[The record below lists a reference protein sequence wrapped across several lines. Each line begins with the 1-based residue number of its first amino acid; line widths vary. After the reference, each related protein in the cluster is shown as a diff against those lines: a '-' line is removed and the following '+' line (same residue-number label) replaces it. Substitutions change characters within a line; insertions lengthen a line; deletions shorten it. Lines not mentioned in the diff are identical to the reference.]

1 MLQPQSPRRFSL
13 IALPVLFVAL
23 LSCGRLEA
31 QPGSA
36 RDSARA
42 PLQLELRNEQI
53 VRSSGPIPLEMDLIW
68 DGQTLL
74 KGSLSIVLRDET
86 AVFSRAWTTP
96 LALNTGRTRVSL
108 LLPSVEGHGVLPT
121 IELVAGFL
129 PEKGDRIDLGTRP
142 LRVPTHADRVFRL
155 LICEPAGTFSGNSAM
170 VRTMSLERFWTPHP
184 TLGRNADR
192 PQGLVTYSSSVTPDA
207 LPADPAWL
215 CSYNVLLLR
224 ASGLTRLPERHVETL
239 LKWVRAGGSLLVETA
254 DSLDAHQVE
263 LINQLSGASDP
274 PLYSSNLQGKL
285 EKPAGLSLSRRCGLG
300 RAVVLHQPLTDEAS
314 LPPDWNQV
322 VAFLWN
328 FRSDQIPAITG
339 TGRFRWLPA
348 EELALEQTV
357 SEGYPSNAH
366 VIRDQGQQQNELNDL
381 LMVRDIRSGQGLLTR
396 LMPDDVQVMP
406 LEYIVGILFLYVLT
420 IGPVDWFVLGAFK
433 LRRLTWL
440 TFPAATVGFTLFT
453 VWLSHEYLDSSTERT
468 AVTIVDL
475 DERGEPVRSN
485 RLELLF
491 TMSTH
496 EVTTPVKSGLFTPL
510 DHSRFGSALQD
521 NYGRRVSGGGAVS
534 EPVFSGR
541 PPISSEVRQTVPQW
555 TPHINR
561 LFQIAPDQETLADSA
576 RRFDWQKARDLSS
589 DTERAALQ
597 QEIAAAFGSSQLTAV
612 LYNGR
617 KVTTLIGDTG
627 QLFQSSAVWS
637 SEVVVPGGATR
648 NGYLRINFLNDI
660 CALQQGGGLFGI
672 VKSIAPHGG
681 DNFEDLTLLDP
692 SDPDEWLLVI
702 GVSDPENTQV
712 YRRLYRR
719 PGAASGL

>member
-1 MLQPQSPRRFSL
+1 MMQPQSLRSSSF
-13 IALPVLFVAL
+13 IALPVLFLAL
-23 LSCGRLEA
+23 LTCGRLEA

-36 RDSARA
+36 RESGKA

-74 KGSLSIVLRDET
+74 KGSLALVLKDET
-86 AVFSRAWTTP
+86 AVFSHVWSAP
-96 LALNTGRTRVSL
+96 LALNTGRTRVSV
-108 LLPSVEGHGVLPT
+108 LLPTVEGHGVLPT
-121 IELVAGFL
+121 IDLGATFI

-142 LRVPTHADRVFRL
+142 LRVPTSADRVFRL

-215 CSYNVLLLR
+215 CGYNVLLLR

-263 LINQLSGASDP
+263 LINQLTGASNP
-274 PLYSSNLQGKL
+274 PLYSLNLQGQL
-285 EKPAGLSLSRRCGLG
+285 EKPAGSHLRRHCGLG

-314 LPPDWNQV
+314 LPPDWNQL

-328 FRSDQIPAITG
+328 FRSDQIPAITE
-339 TGRFRWLPA
+339 TGRFRWLPT
-348 EELALEQTV
+348 EELIPDQTV
-357 SEGYPSNAH
+357 NEGYPSNAH
-366 VIRDQGQQQNELNDL
+366 IIRDHGQQQNELNDL
-381 LMVRDIRSGQGLLTR
+381 LIVREIRSGQGLLTR

-420 IGPVDWFVLGAFK
+420 IGPVDWYVLGAFK

-496 EVTTPVKSGLFTPL
+496 EVTTPVRSGLFTPL
-510 DHSRFGSALQD
+510 DHSRFGSAMQD

-534 EPVFSGR
+534 PPGFSGR

-561 LFQIAPDQETLADSA
+561 LFQIAPDRKTLDSTSL
-576 RRFDWQKARDLSS
+576 RFDWKKPRDLTS
-589 DTERAALQ
+589 DTERAALL
-597 QEIAAAFGSSQLTAV
+597 QEITATFGSSHLTAT

-617 KVTTLIGDTG
+617 KVTNLVGDVG

-637 SEVVVPGGATR
+637 SEVAAQGRAAR
-648 NGYLRINFLNDI
+648 NGYLQINFLNDI
-660 CALQQGGGLFGI
+660 SVLQQGGGLFGI

-719 PGAASGL
+719 PEAASEH

>member
-1 MLQPQSPRRFSL
+1 
-13 IALPVLFVAL
+13 
-23 LSCGRLEA
+23 
-31 QPGSA
+31 
-36 RDSARA
+36 
-42 PLQLELRNEQI
+42 
-53 VRSSGPIPLEMDLIW
+53 
-68 DGQTLL
+68 
-74 KGSLSIVLRDET
+74 
-86 AVFSRAWTTP
+86 
-96 LALNTGRTRVSL
+96 
-108 LLPSVEGHGVLPT
+108 
-121 IELVAGFL
+121 
-129 PEKGDRIDLGTRP
+129 
-142 LRVPTHADRVFRL
+142 
-155 LICEPAGTFSGNSAM
+155 
-170 VRTMSLERFWTPHP
+170 
-184 TLGRNADR
+184 
-192 PQGLVTYSSSVTPDA
+192 
-207 LPADPAWL
+207 
-215 CSYNVLLLR
+215 
-224 ASGLTRLPERHVETL
+224 
-239 LKWVRAGGSLLVETA
+239 
-254 DSLDAHQVE
+254 
-263 LINQLSGASDP
+263 
-274 PLYSSNLQGKL
+274 
-285 EKPAGLSLSRRCGLG
+285 
-300 RAVVLHQPLTDEAS
+300 
-314 LPPDWNQV
+314 V

-328 FRSDQIPAITG
+328 FRSDQIPAITE
-339 TGRFRWLPA
+339 TGRFRWLPT
-348 EELALEQTV
+348 EELTHDQTV
-357 SEGYPSNAH
+357 NTGYPSNTH
-366 VIRDQGQQQNELNDL
+366 VIRDHGQPENELNDL

-475 DERGEPVRSN
+475 DDRGEPVRSN

-510 DHSRFGSALQD
+510 DHSRFGSSLQD

-534 EPVFSGR
+534 EPVFTGR

-561 LFQIAPDQETLADSA
+561 LFHIAPDRETLPDSA
-576 RRFDWQKARDLSS
+576 RRFDWKKARDLSS
-589 DTERAALQ
+589 VTERTALQ
-597 QEIAAAFGSSQLTAV
+597 REITAAFGSSHEISLTAV
-612 LYNGR
+612 LYNSR
-617 KVTTLIGDTG
+617 QVTTLIGDPG
-627 QLFQSSAVWS
+627 QLFQSSAVWFN
-637 SEVVVPGGATR
+637 EVAVPGATTR
-648 NGYLRINFLNDI
+648 NGYRQINFLNDI

-719 PGAASGL
+719 PGAATGL